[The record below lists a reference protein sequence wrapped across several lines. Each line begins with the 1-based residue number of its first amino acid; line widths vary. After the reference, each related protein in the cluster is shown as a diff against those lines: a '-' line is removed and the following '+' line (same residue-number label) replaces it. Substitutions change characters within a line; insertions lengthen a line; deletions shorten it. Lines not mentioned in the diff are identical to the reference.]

1 MTTARIA
8 RQQSHQ
14 PTPIR
19 FSVRP
24 LAAAL
29 ALSQFV
35 VPGLAL
41 ADGVVHIV
49 NTCDDALVLPV
60 CNGPDDGT
68 LRQAFACAQNGDTVD
83 LTNLQC
89 STITLSAPLT
99 SGPVGFTVNGPGSES
114 LTISAGNQFRALV
127 HNGRPG
133 DTLYLSGVTIRN
145 GSYDNP
151 YNYIEGGGCIF
162 SSGNVYL
169 ISSNVTSCY
178 TSAASAVATGGAI
191 FAKGAVTLLGSAVT
205 GSTATGTV
213 DAKYAAARGGGI
225 YADTVNVNL
234 SIVSGNTAAS
244 PTKTTYGGGIYARHF
259 SAKYSTISGNIATSR
274 AGVAAAQ
281 SFTMTNSTISSNSAR
296 DFDGGAHLASGTAFL
311 YNSTLAFNSAGAAG
325 STGGISA
332 GALHLDSSIVARNT
346 SAGVG
351 SDIGTVADGISGSH
365 NLIMFANVP
374 LPAGTMTVDPRLG
387 PLQDNGGFTATHAL
401 LGDSPAIDSGSN
413 PLALEWDQRLERRE
427 SLHAPDIGAFEL
439 DRIFGARFEA
449 D

>member
-1 MTTARIA
+1 MTTARMI
-8 RQQSHQ
+8 RQQPRQ
-14 PTPIR
+14 PTAIR
-19 FSVRP
+19 LSLRP

-29 ALSQFV
+29 ALSQCI
-35 VPGLAL
+35 VPALAL
-41 ADGVVHIV
+41 ADGVVHTV
-49 NTCDDALVLPV
+49 TTCDDALVLPD
-60 CNGPDDGT
+60 CNAADDGT
-68 LRQAFACAQNGDTVD
+68 LRHAFSCAQNGDSIE

-99 SGPVGFTVNGPGSES
+99 SGPVGFTLNGPGAEN

-127 HNGRPG
+127 HNGRAG
-133 DTLYLSGVTIRN
+133 DTMYVDGLTIRN

-169 ISSNVTSCY
+169 VGSNVTSCY
-178 TSAASAVATGGAI
+178 TSAASAVAAGGAI
-191 FAKGAVTLLGSAVT
+191 FAKGTVTLLGSTVS
-205 GSTATGTV
+205 GSTATGLV

-225 YADTVNVNL
+225 YADTVAVNL

-259 SAKYSTISGNIATSR
+259 SAKYSTIAGNIATSR

-281 SFTMTNSTISSNSAR
+281 SFTMRNSTISSNTAR
-296 DFDGGAHLASGTAFL
+296 DFDGGAHLANGTAFL
-311 YNSTLAFNSAGAAG
+311 YNSTLAFNAAGAAD

-332 GALHLDSSIVARNT
+332 GALHLESSIIARNT

-365 NLIMFANVP
+365 NLIMFGNVA
-374 LPAGTMTVDPRLG
+374 LPTGSITADPRLG
-387 PLQDNGGFTATHAL
+387 PLQDNGAFAPTHAL
-401 LGDSPAIDSGSN
+401 LNDSPAIDSGSN
-413 PLALEWDQRLERRE
+413 PLALDWDQRLERRE
-427 SLHAPDIGAFEL
+427 SPSAPDIGAFEL
-439 DRIFGARFEA
+439 DRIFSDRF